1 MLSSLGIAVSIAA
14 LTAILGLSASNQADV
29 LADLDA
35 QGANLVVVT
44 PVVGVDGDAA
54 ELPSSAPAMVARMP
68 AVESVAVLRSVPREM
83 HAYRNDLVPAGE
95 SNGLTVAAVD
105 PGYFAAVGAEFG
117 AGESFGEAGRA
128 LPEVVLGH
136 EAARLLGVDLLGV
149 DPLGVDPLGVDHAAQ
164 RIWVGSE
171 WYAVSGILDPRPRV
185 AGLDTSVL
193 LGDAWAEQ
201 RLWSDHDASHII
213 SLTMRVRAESLDTVR
228 RMLAPTVDP
237 SNPRTV
243 SVSNPSALV
252 ATRAIVD
259 DSMSVLVAGLAA
271 VALLVGAIGIANTM
285 VVAVLERRGE
295 IGLRRALG
303 ARANHIARQFLLE
316 CIVLS
321 GVGGIVGWAA
331 GAVVV
336 GVATT
341 VNGQVFVLP
350 LASAALF
357 PGVAVI
363 VGVLAGLQPAT
374 RAARVPPTTALKAG

>member
-44 PVVGVDGDAA
+44 PVAGVDGEAA
-54 ELPSSAPAMVARMP
+54 ELPSSAPAMISRMP
-68 AVESVAVLRSVPREM
+68 AVESVAVLRSVPREV

-105 PGYFAAVGAEFG
+105 PGYFDAVGAEFG
-117 AGESFGEAGRA
+117 QGESFSEGGRA
-128 LPEVVLGH
+128 LPEVVLGY
-136 EAARLLGVDLLGV
+136 EAARLLGVDQ
-149 DPLGVDPLGVDHAAQ
+149 ANQ

-193 LGDAWAEQ
+193 LGDVWAEQ

-213 SLTMRVRAESLDTVR
+213 SMTMRVGAESLDTVR

-252 ATRAIVD
+252 STRAIVD

-321 GVGGIVGWAA
+321 GVGGLAGWAA

-341 VNGQVFVLP
+341 VSGQAFVLP
-350 LASAALF
+350 LYSAGLF
-357 PGVAVI
+357 PAVAVI